1 MKNILYTIILS
12 YLFSFSVNS
21 EIYKTIDEDGN
32 IIFTDKKPLINSE
45 ELYTTAF
52 TFGTSLPIGTISRI
66 NLGIEVGKRGNIDKL
81 SIKENYLK
89 FIIGSSINN
98 IWFIKRKFD

>member
-32 IIFTDKKPLINSE
+32 IDTAREKEITDGIFEIMAS
-45 ELYTTAF
+45 A
-52 TFGTSLPIGTISRI
+52 
-66 NLGIEVGKRGNIDKL
+66 VGVSG
-81 SIKENYLK
+81 
-89 FIIGSSINN
+89 
-98 IWFIKRKFD
+98 

>member
-45 ELYTTAF
+45 HYTSEELLKLKEKAF
-52 TFGTSLPIGTISRI
+52 KEYYMRWKWIF
-66 NLGIEVGKRGNIDKL
+66 KRG
-81 SIKENYLK
+81 LK
-89 FIIGSSINN
+89 TIN
-98 IWFIKRKFD
+98 